1 VRSLPEEDLLHI
13 FSHTSKLW
21 EEVRGKSIFITGGTG
36 FFGKWLVES
45 FLYINKKLDLN
56 ASVTILT
63 RNAEKF
69 SFDFPYLALDPL
81 VNIIQGDI
89 TNFPFPKGKHEF
101 IIHSAIDYKDDS
113 LALFDSCVNGTR
125 HILEFVKQSCAN
137 KFLLVSSGAVYGKQP
152 DEISHIPETYSG
164 APDPMA
170 LNAAYGM
177 AKRKSEYLACEYAKR
192 FDFQVKIARCF
203 AFLGPYLPLDKGSA
217 VGNFIRDALLGHEI
231 IIQGD
236 GTPIRS
242 YMYASDLTIWLW
254 KILFMGVSCRAYN
267 VGSEEEISISDLAS
281 EVVSYLDPNLKVLVL
296 KQKNNS
302 IKPERYVPSVER
314 AKNELSLEIL
324 VTRKNSILKT
334 AEFNKY

>member
-1 VRSLPEEDLLHI
+1 MRSLPEEDLLHI
-13 FSHTSKLW
+13 FRHTSNLW

-45 FLYINKKLDLN
+45 FLFANKKLDLN
-56 ASVTILT
+56 ANITLLT
-63 RNAEKF
+63 RNSQKF
-69 SFDFPYLALDPL
+69 RADYPHLALHPS
-81 VNIIQGDI
+81 VSMIEGDI
-89 TNFPFPKGKHEF
+89 TNFPFPSGNF
-101 IIHSAIDYKDDS
+101 DFAIHSAIDYKEDS

-125 HILEFVKQSCAN
+125 CILEFVKQSGAN

-152 DEISHIPETYSG
+152 DEISHIPESYNGS
-164 APDPMA
+164 PDPMA
-170 LNAAYGM
+170 LNVAYGM

-192 FDFQVKIARCF
+192 FGFQVKIARCF

-217 VGNFIRDALLGHEI
+217 IGNFIRDALLGHEI
-231 IIQGD
+231 MIQGD
-236 GTPIRS
+236 GTPLRS

-281 EVVSYLDPNLKVLVL
+281 EVVSILDPKLKVLVL
-296 KQKNNS
+296 KPKNNS
-302 IKPERYVPSVER
+302 MQPERYVPSVER